1 MPTISTSLRQRLL
14 ARTHAPRQAVAKLD
28 ERSGGRLERVQPRA
42 PELLRRRWLGAV
54 PTACE
59 ITERSLRKREHRPDI
74 QVFELGV
81 VAFQLRHRFLLP
93 KPVHVLAKRLR
104 VDGLLVNVRLD
115 QSIFLLLDAVQPP
128 WQLVGG
134 LLLRLLLT

>member
-1 MPTISTSLRQRLL
+1 MFERAGR
-14 ARTHAPRQAVAKLD
+14 ARRGP
-28 ERSGGRLERVQPRA
+28 
-42 PELLRRRWLGAV
+42 
-54 PTACE
+54 C
-59 ITERSLRKREHRPDI
+59 I

-115 QSIFLLLDAVQPP
+115 QSIFLLLDAVQPRL
-128 WQLVGG
+128 LVGG

>member
-1 MPTISTSLRQRLL
+1 VGVIRQ
-14 ARTHAPRQAVAKLD
+14 P
-28 ERSGGRLERVQPRA
+28 
-42 PELLRRRWLGAV
+42 
-54 PTACE
+54 
-59 ITERSLRKREHRPDI
+59 
-74 QVFELGV
+74 
-81 VAFQLRHRFLLP
+81 P

-128 WQLVGG
+128 CQPRLLVGD

>member
-1 MPTISTSLRQRLL
+1 MLW
-14 ARTHAPRQAVAKLD
+14 
-28 ERSGGRLERVQPRA
+28 LEV
-42 PELLRRRWLGAV
+42 GAV

-59 ITERSLRKREHRPDI
+59 IAERSLRKREHRADV

-81 VAFQLRHRFLLP
+81 VAFQLRNRFLLP
-93 KPVHVLAKRLR
+93 KPVHVLGKGLR

-128 WQLVGG
+128 CEP
-134 LLLRLLLT
+134 RLLEGTSALAKR